1 MFESKRNGASAA
13 ALTLGATR
21 ERLIALG
28 YTPVSALDPHE
39 RMVAQHGPHV
49 VSEHPPAVLCHALVL
64 TPINDQTLSARVRA
78 LFEKRGLLAGPVRVG
93 SDGIE
98 MRPVR
103 FSSRWSLNALRD
115 INGLGDSVWL
125 SSDDTVI
132 PLDGLW
138 PQGGLLAVP
147 FAKLPEVSADWAQA
161 LFEEI
166 GRLPYRIAE
175 EQRPPPKPS
184 RRAWLGEP

>member
-98 MRPVR
+98 MRPVC
-103 FSSRWSLNALRD
+103 FSSRYAYHALD
-115 INGLGDSVWL
+115 ESVRL